1 MSKTAIVFGGQGSQY
16 KNMGEKFLRM
26 EIAKPIYKN
35 IKEYHKIIKDDDIST
50 LSMTENLQPIM
61 LAFQLAALEIIKSS
75 MEVHATCGLSLG
87 EYSSLVTSK
96 VLNAEEA
103 LNLVKHRARL
113 MANEAKKIDS
123 AMLVVFNKSESELKA
138 LLTSENLNEK
148 VFISNINSPRQVVL
162 AGEKS
167 SINKMKNIF
176 KNLSIKNI
184 SLEVSGAFHTKYMK
198 NAAKKYTEYLED
210 VKFNIP
216 KCKYY
221 LNLTGQEYNDEN
233 FVDLLSKHITSP
245 VRLFS
250 CISNMINDKVTKVVE
265 IGPGS
270 VISNIIKKNFKEI
283 EVISLKTE
291 DEIIEFGRR

>member
-16 KNMGEKFLRM
+16 KNMGEKFLCM

-35 IKEYHKIIKDDDIST
+35 IKEYHKIIKDDDILT

-61 LAFQLAALEIIKSS
+61 LAFQLAALEIIKSR

-96 VLNAEEA
+96 VLNVEEA

-123 AMLVVFNKSESELKA
+123 AMLVVFNKSESELKS

-184 SLEVSGAFHTKYMK
+184 SLEVSGAFHTNYMK

-210 VKFNIP
+210 VKFNRP

-270 VISNIIKKNFKEI
+270 VISNIIKKYFKEI
-283 EVISLKTE
+283 EVISLKNE